1 MMVLKT
7 QNQQIRERKAKL
19 QQVASIMNKLIY
31 SILYFLFHLLMEAL
45 ALLLFYN
52 HQICTNLTPK
62 NEMESKKI

>member
-7 QNQQIRERKAKL
+7 QDQQIRERKAKL

-31 SILYFLFHLLMEAL
+31 SILYFLFRWLMEAL

-52 HQICTNLTPK
+52 HQIYTNLTPK
-62 NEMESKKI
+62 NEMESKRI